1 MMQILGPGVKEH
13 QDVRLYHLQ
22 ANGKDRYL
30 RLKIVRAENGN
41 ETGVLLD
48 VTEELENQK
57 RLELERDYDPLT
69 ELYNRPAFRRNT
81 LKLLQSGRIS
91 CGAMLMWDLDN
102 LKYVNDQLKNL
113 NRYGAVVE
121 RHSGDEF
128 MAFLCGNS
136 EEELRGILC
145 ELRTRSDTFR
155 MTAHQVVRSQPEGV
169 RPV

>member
-1 MMQILGPGVKEH
+1 MAMRQASCLMM
-13 QDVRLYHLQ
+13 
-22 ANGKDRYL
+22 
-30 RLKIVRAENGN
+30 
-41 ETGVLLD
+41 
-48 VTEELENQK
+48 TEELEYQK

-102 LKYVNDQLKNL
+102 LKYVNDNYGHEMGDRYIRLFADQLKTL

-145 ELRTRSDTFR
+145 ELRTRSC
-155 MTAHQVVRSQPEGV
+155 AAQPEGV
-169 RPV
+169 QPV